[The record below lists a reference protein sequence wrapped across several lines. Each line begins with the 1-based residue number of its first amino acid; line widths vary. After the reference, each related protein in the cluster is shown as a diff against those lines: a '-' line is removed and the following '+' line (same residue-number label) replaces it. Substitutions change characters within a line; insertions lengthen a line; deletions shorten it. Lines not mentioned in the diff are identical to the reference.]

1 MGRLTV
7 DERRRLF
14 VAQQQRRQK
23 AFAPPP
29 TSPVASGRG
38 KTASGRARRLQ
49 GLVKIAVIVMMLAGG
64 SVVWRVVE
72 LHPPMSLLEALLPR
86 A

>member
-1 MGRLTV
+1 MARLTV

-14 VAQQQRRQK
+14 MAQEQRRQK
-23 AFAPPP
+23 VFAPP
-29 TSPVASGRG
+29 SPPVVCGGG

-49 GLVKIAVIVMMLAGG
+49 DLVRITAIVVVLAGG

-72 LHPPMSLLEALLPR
+72 FHRPMSLLEVVLPR